1 MKYKNSNQRTKDYL
15 SKFDKNKVLQN
26 LVGTDT
32 PIILDIG
39 ANIGQTVDK
48 LKTIWEHAVIHSI
61 EPLPD
66 AYQQLY
72 LTKGRLPGVHVY
84 NTAIGSTNGWQ
95 DFNINKHQPMLS
107 GFYKLNADSKDSIA
121 INKPEKAHKNFLES
135 ETIQFP
141 VITLDKFTSENNI
154 DYIDMIKMDAQGVEP
169 EILENGIETLK
180 NTRIV
185 LTELSFYDLYE
196 KQCSFYDIEK
206 TLIPLGFE
214 LFDIAHVSKNPMNGR
229 TDWADLIYIKKN

>member
-66 AYQQLY
+66 A
-72 LTKGRLPGVHVY
+72 
-84 NTAIGSTNGWQ
+84 
-95 DFNINKHQPMLS
+95 
-107 GFYKLNADSKDSIA
+107 
-121 INKPEKAHKNFLES
+121 
-135 ETIQFP
+135 
-141 VITLDKFTSENNI
+141 
-154 DYIDMIKMDAQGVEP
+154 
-169 EILENGIETLK
+169 
-180 NTRIV
+180 
-185 LTELSFYDLYE
+185 
-196 KQCSFYDIEK
+196 
-206 TLIPLGFE
+206 
-214 LFDIAHVSKNPMNGR
+214 
-229 TDWADLIYIKKN
+229 